1 MTGIIMLQNVI
12 FVALG
17 GAIGAISRYLISE
30 IVDSSEFPSATFIVN
45 TLGCLLIGF
54 LSAFY
59 LENLLSE
66 TVFLTLGIGIL
77 GAFTTMSTFSVE
89 TISLLRDDNLMLALG
104 YATLSFF
111 TCILFALF
119 GYELGDRLEMG

>member
-1 MTGIIMLQNVI
+1 MLQNII

-77 GAFTTMSTFSVE
+77 GAFTTMSTFSLENV
-89 TISLLRDDNLMLALG
+89 NLMRDGEYIA
-104 YATLSFF
+104 
-111 TCILFALF
+111 ALF
-119 GYELGDRLEMG
+119 YISSTFIVCIFSTWIGLSVGQKIA

>member
-1 MTGIIMLQNVI
+1 MSGIIMLQNVI
-12 FVALG
+12 FIALG

-30 IVDSSEFPSATFIVN
+30 IVDSSEFPYATFIVN

-77 GAFTTMSTFSVE
+77 GAFTTMSTFSLENV
-89 TISLLRDDNLMLALG
+89 NLMREGEYIA
-104 YATLSFF
+104 
-111 TCILFALF
+111 ALF
-119 GYELGDRLEMG
+119 YISCTFIVCIFSTWIGLSVGQKIA